1 MCHVT
6 ERATSV
12 RTAGARGERSQR
24 IVVGKWKR
32 SGREESVARE
42 REGSRGSYDRSRE
55 IERSGIR
62 GTAEGG
68 PRGEP
73 RNDRYEDGYNARTPC
88 IYMVASVPVR
98 DGGYLLLLALDSRAL
113 LIRVSD

>member
-42 REGSRGSYDRSRE
+42 REGSRGTYDQSRE
-55 IERSGIR
+55 IERSD
-62 GTAEGG
+62 
-68 PRGEP
+68 P
-73 RNDRYEDGYNARTPC
+73 
-88 IYMVASVPVR
+88 R
-98 DGGYLLLLALDSRAL
+98 DGRGGSLEGSLEMIDTRTGITHGPLASTW
-113 LIRVSD
+113 